1 MSNVI
6 PVKRNPPK
14 KDCDLKVK
22 PKVAMEALETK
33 VPTKGL
39 NFFISSQSGEDEN
52 KVSFKVDTATQTFS
66 PNGLYT
72 TEPNVQNKNVTKV
85 QNKRKSFS
93 RIKSEFSECLY
104 PFDVVEDWVNDC
116 PSECSE
122 LSHVS
127 FETCEDIPAYP
138 NLSENDRNI
147 LLQLSDPSLRE
158 YFLGIRGLHPDYTSK
173 FKIEKRKTSYNE
185 PREYLQKNNAPSSSS
200 DYSQG
205 LYPKISDTE
214 WFQESKSVNINAF
227 SSLGSWQNDSEHF
240 HSNGVNIPHQYC
252 APSIPDR
259 CFNLNHS
266 DQEEDLLGEAG
277 GGEERGLRQS
287 MHQPRDHL

>member
-1 MSNVI
+1 MILYHGEIDYFPTTLGLKVQNYSNNHMITAVYKKNRSKLILSVPECAVRRSDEDMSNVI

-122 LSHVS
+122 VSHVS

-214 WFQESKSVNINAF
+214 WFQESL
-227 SSLGSWQNDSEHF
+227 SLIH
-240 HSNGVNIPHQYC
+240 I
-252 APSIPDR
+252 
-259 CFNLNHS
+259 
-266 DQEEDLLGEAG
+266 
-277 GGEERGLRQS
+277 
-287 MHQPRDHL
+287 